1 MSGSQRPADTTGG
14 AELDSATRL
23 RSGDDQGDLDHQVTG
38 TTAQGRNPGATTE
51 DRSTADGPDST
62 AEVAAILDQ
71 RNDQPLEPRE
81 RGT

>member
-1 MSGSQRPADTTGG
+1 MSGRQRPGDTAGG
-14 AELDSATRL
+14 AELDSATRN
-23 RSGDDQGDLDHQVTG
+23 RGDDDQGDLDHQVTG

-62 AEVAAILDQ
+62 ADVAAILDQ
-71 RNDQPLEPRE
+71 RNDQPLEPRQ

>member
-1 MSGSQRPADTTGG
+1 MSGRQHPGDTTGG

-62 AEVAAILDQ
+62 ADVAAILDE
-71 RNDQPLEPRE
+71 RNDQPLEPRQ

>member
-1 MSGSQRPADTTGG
+1 MSGRQHPGDTTGG

-62 AEVAAILDQ
+62 GEVAAILDQ
-71 RNDQPLEPRE
+71 RNDQPLEPRQ

>member
-1 MSGSQRPADTTGG
+1 MSSRQRPGDTTGG

-23 RSGDDQGDLDHQVTG
+23 RGGDDQSDLDHQVTG
-38 TTAQGRNPGATTE
+38 TSAQGRNPEATTE

-71 RNDQPLEPRE
+71 RNDQPLEPRQ